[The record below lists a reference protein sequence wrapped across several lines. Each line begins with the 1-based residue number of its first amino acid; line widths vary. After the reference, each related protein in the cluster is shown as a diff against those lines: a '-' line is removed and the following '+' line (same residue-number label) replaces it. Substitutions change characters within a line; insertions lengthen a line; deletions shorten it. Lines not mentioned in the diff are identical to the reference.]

1 MEIVT
6 AACENLGVVYF
17 VFCDGELAQISQM
30 QQIPYNRKVC
40 TVLGTLGLQG
50 VADAVGA
57 RYLPLKSNGDVDA
70 AIGQALSLAG
80 ERTPVIVGVDID
92 YSKRT
97 RFTRGGGQGQ
107 SGPAVP
113 WRKNTVHWPGVVAHS
128 DRIDRTQKL
137 QRRGPQMRI
146 VQKIAGCAKRWRT
159 G

>member
-57 RYLPLKSNGDVDA
+57 RYLPLKSNGDIDA
-70 AIGQALSLAG
+70 AIGQALFLAG

-97 RFTRGGGQGQ
+97 RFTRG
-107 SGPAVP
+107 
-113 WRKNTVHWPGVVAHS
+113 VVKANLG
-128 DRIDRTQKL
+128 RLPLGEKTRFIGRAL
-137 QRRGPQMRI
+137 WRI
-146 VQKIAGCAKRWRT
+146 VT